1 MLDTRLKKYSRNIL
15 IKIVAFLT
23 IIICAFLFIQ
33 SFFNI
38 NDNVVYFKSIFYS
51 DFYHSDEFSY
61 LYDKIILNIK
71 DLMLYY
77 KDEQSIKN
85 GKTLYDNLQLVK
97 NGNPMTDEEAIN
109 YQLSRYKFYLN
120 NLESIE
126 GIYYYATN
134 GGKIYTNT
142 TLHTKDFFLTQPSC
156 ILITYNSVYM
166 YPETSNI
173 PGEALDMEYY
183 ADGQN
188 NSINKDEY
196 TIYIGLSESYIQPII
211 NKWNSDK
218 AFMINEIIK
227 MVIYVL
233 TSFIAFIY
241 LLCVT
246 GRKGNDDLVHLNL
259 IDKIFTDINLILL
272 IATFFCSFLVV
283 KTFDNYYFTNIVKS
297 SVCAFALMI
306 ILILFFSLIR
316 HMKNKTFFKHSLI
329 YCVFSFIFKLLLK
342 VFNGGP
348 ILFKTYTIIV
358 LFAIACAF
366 GAFFFPLIL
375 VFIAIAFLVSY
386 IYVEKFKK
394 IKYGIEK
401 VKEGDFSYKIDI
413 NGNSEFARMADNVN
427 SITLGLQ
434 KAINNEVKSERM
446 KSELITNVSHDI
458 KTPLTSIINY
468 VDLLKKEGTNSPNA
482 LKYLDILEHKSLRLK
497 TLTEDLF
504 VAAKASSGNMPVEF
518 SKVDAY
524 SLIQQGL
531 GELDNKIENSKIEFK
546 IGVLTEKLY
555 VKADGKLLW
564 RVIENLLSNVF
575 KYALEGSRV
584 YIDIVDLKDTEK
596 TVAIIIKNI
605 SAYELNIPADELME
619 RFKRGDESRSTEGSG
634 LGLAIA
640 KNLVEIQHGRLKI
653 EIDGDLFK
661 AIVELPKYEDETT
674 IIN

>member
-1 MLDTRLKKYSRNIL
+1 
-15 IKIVAFLT
+15 
-23 IIICAFLFIQ
+23 
-33 SFFNI
+33 
-38 NDNVVYFKSIFYS
+38 
-51 DFYHSDEFSY
+51 
-61 LYDKIILNIK
+61 
-71 DLMLYY
+71 
-77 KDEQSIKN
+77 
-85 GKTLYDNLQLVK
+85 
-97 NGNPMTDEEAIN
+97 
-109 YQLSRYKFYLN
+109 
-120 NLESIE
+120 
-126 GIYYYATN
+126 
-134 GGKIYTNT
+134 
-142 TLHTKDFFLTQPSC
+142 
-156 ILITYNSVYM
+156 
-166 YPETSNI
+166 
-173 PGEALDMEYY
+173 
-183 ADGQN
+183 
-188 NSINKDEY
+188 
-196 TIYIGLSESYIQPII
+196 
-211 NKWNSDK
+211 
-218 AFMINEIIK
+218 
-227 MVIYVL
+227 
-233 TSFIAFIY
+233 
-241 LLCVT
+241 
-246 GRKGNDDLVHLNL
+246 
-259 IDKIFTDINLILL
+259 
-272 IATFFCSFLVV
+272 
-283 KTFDNYYFTNIVKS
+283 
-297 SVCAFALMI
+297 
-306 ILILFFSLIR
+306 
-316 HMKNKTFFKHSLI
+316 MKNKTFFKHSLI